1 MKKGFLKRSAALLAA
16 AWLLAGTAGGAV
28 WWEVR
33 LDVSVEGA
41 YTVRGGGA
49 TLAGTY
55 SCRSRWEGRLEQDG
69 DDFLLVHIKTE
80 VLEWRLRERS
90 GPAGSDSVLE
100 APAGVRP
107 DLLVNYVLKDGRKVE
122 FVFDLKG
129 VTIPLHASPISL
141 PLELPRVPGCAPGQ
155 DYCDFVLH
163 GSSRVA
169 IPETDLLGRSPE
181 RRFSWSWRRERRLTK
196 GQAVLDAAQSHTA
209 EVRVSVTAR

>member
-1 MKKGFLKRSAALLAA
+1 MEKGSLKRPAVLLAA
-16 AWLLAGTAGGAV
+16 AWLLAGPAGGAV

-49 TLAGTY
+49 ALAGNF

-69 DDFLLVHIKTE
+69 DDFLLVHLKTE

-90 GPAGSDSVLE
+90 GPAGSDNVLE
-100 APAGVRP
+100 APAGVQP
-107 DLLVNYVLKDGRKVE
+107 DLAVNYVLKDGREVE
-122 FVFDLKG
+122 FVFDLDG

-141 PLELPRVPGCAPGQ
+141 PLELPRVPGRAPGQ
-155 DYCDFVLH
+155 DYGDFVRR
-163 GSSRVA
+163 GTSRVA

-181 RRFSWSWRRERRLTK
+181 RRFSWSWRREKRLMK
-196 GQAVLDAAQSHTA
+196 GPAVLDAIQSHTA